1 MPTQLVL
8 FAFLARLAI
17 LLGVAILTSLIVLWG
32 RRYVERHKQRAL
44 SAPPASSAP
53 PLVPLKVA
61 DAPAQPVNTVSM
73 NEKAATAATPVLILV
88 FSSDDCSQCHMYQ
101 TPALHRVAELR
112 EDVVTIVEID
122 APSSP
127 DMTKRYQVLTVPT
140 TVILDETGKAH
151 AINYGFAN
159 AQKLLG
165 QVDEVVAHS
174 VGA

>member
-1 MPTQLVL
+1 MLAHLVW

-17 LLGVAILTSLIVLWG
+17 LLGVAILTCLIVLWG
-32 RRYVERHKQRAL
+32 RRYVERRKQRAL
-44 SAPPASSAP
+44 SALPPIPVPVSVSEVSEQDAEISS
-53 PLVPLKVA
+53 KEH
-61 DAPAQPVNTVSM
+61 VS
-73 NEKAATAATPVLILV
+73 TPVRILV
-88 FSSDDCSQCHMYQ
+88 FSSDDCRQCHQFQ
-101 TPALHRVAELR
+101 TPALRRVAELR
-112 EDVVTIVEID
+112 EDIITIVEID

-127 DMTKRYQVLTVPT
+127 DMTERYQVLTVPT

-174 VGA
+174 VKA

>member
-1 MPTQLVL
+1 MPANLIL

-17 LLGVAILTSLIVLWG
+17 LLGIAILTCLIVLWG
-32 RRYVERHKQRAL
+32 WRYVERRKQRAL
-44 SAPPASSAP
+44 SAL

-61 DAPAQPVNTVSM
+61 DVSAQPVTDVNTVST
-73 NEKAATAATPVLILV
+73 NEKVATPVRILV

-101 TPALHRVAELR
+101 TPALRRVVELR

-127 DMTKRYQVLTVPT
+127 DMTERYQVLTVPT

-159 AQKLLG
+159 AQKILG

>member
-1 MPTQLVL
+1 MLAHLVL
-8 FAFLARLAI
+8 YAFLARLAI
-17 LLGVAILTSLIVLWG
+17 LIGVSIFTCLIVLWG
-32 RRYVERHKQRAL
+32 RRYVERRRQRAL
-44 SAPPASSAP
+44 SAL
-53 PLVPLKVA
+53 PLVSVNVA
-61 DAPAQPVNTVSM
+61 EQAV
-73 NEKAATAATPVLILV
+73 EAANSEATKENAHTSVHILV
-88 FSSDDCSQCHMYQ
+88 FSSDDCRQCHMYQ

-127 DMTKRYQVLTVPT
+127 DMTERYQVLTVPT

>member
-1 MPTQLVL
+1 MLTNLVL
-8 FAFLARLAI
+8 YAFLARLAI
-17 LLGVAILTSLIVLWG
+17 LLGVAIFTCLIVLWG
-32 RRYVERHKQRAL
+32 HRYVERRRQRAL
-44 SAPPASSAP
+44 SAL
-53 PLVPLKVA
+53 PLVPVTGENSTQSVKSANAV
-61 DAPAQPVNTVSM
+61 TTKEGVS
-73 NEKAATAATPVLILV
+73 TPVRILV

-127 DMTKRYQVLTVPT
+127 DMTERYHVLTVPT

-159 AQKLLG
+159 AQKILG

-174 VGA
+174 VNA